1 MKRSIAAAALA
12 AVTLASP
19 ALADWGQS
27 AVSLG
32 FSAPGQTGSVACPA
46 GGTPGA
52 IWGVGS
58 YTSDSS
64 ICTAAMHMGLITP
77 AAGGTVTFQTV
88 PGQPSYPGSM
98 QNGVSSM
105 TYGSWSLSF
114 VVTGATAGGAP
125 VPAGPMQIGWDTSL
139 DATGQGGSV
148 GATLQFVCPPGQP
161 GMGAVWGTDLY
172 TSDSAICMA
181 AQHRGVI
188 APGAG
193 GLVQVL
199 VLGRQQAFVGSARGG
214 ITSSDYGPW
223 DRSYLFR

>member
-1 MKRSIAAAALA
+1 MKRTIAAAALA
-12 AVTLASP
+12 ALSLAGP

-27 AVSLG
+27 PLAMG
-32 FSAPGQTGSVACPA
+32 FSAPGQTCSVACPA
-46 GGTPGA
+46 GGTPGS

-64 ICTAAMHMGLITP
+64 ICTAAVHMGLITP

-88 PGQPSYPGSM
+88 PGQPAYPAAT
-98 QNGVSSM
+98 QNGVASM

-114 VVTGATAGGAP
+114 VVTGATAAAP
-125 VPAGPMQIGWDTSL
+125 VPMGPMQIGWDTSL
-139 DATGQGGSV
+139 DATGQGGAV

-161 GMGAVWGTDLY
+161 GLGAVWGTDLY

-199 VLGRQQAFVGSARGG
+199 VLGRQDAFAGSVRGG
-214 ITSSDYGPW
+214 ISSSDYGAW
-223 DRSYLFR
+223 DRSFLFR